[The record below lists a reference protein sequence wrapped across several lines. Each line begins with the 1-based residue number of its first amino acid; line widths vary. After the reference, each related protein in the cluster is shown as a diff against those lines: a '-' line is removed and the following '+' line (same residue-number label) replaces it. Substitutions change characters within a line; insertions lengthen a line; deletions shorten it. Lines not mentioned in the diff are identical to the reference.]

1 MKELWKHLLCAA
13 LCLCMLFSSALA
25 EGVDINLHVVA
36 DYSDADATIIR
47 SGQVVG
53 ESLYLLVGGLY
64 GSEDEGQVKLE
75 RWTAGMSGPE
85 TVLEGLISYRNE
97 DADDTMPVVQRLMT
111 DGECLYGYDESSRQ
125 VTLLVDAAAAR
136 RPRRCARWRRRRKR
150 APRTTAITVAMSA
163 PCSCRM
169 AKW

>member
-53 ESLYLLVGGLY
+53 ESLYLLVGG
-64 GSEDEGQVKLE
+64 
-75 RWTAGMSGPE
+75 
-85 TVLEGLISYRNE
+85 
-97 DADDTMPVVQRLMT
+97 PVR
-111 DGECLYGYDESSRQ
+111 
-125 VTLLVDAAAAR
+125 
-136 RPRRCARWRRRRKR
+136 
-150 APRTTAITVAMSA
+150 
-163 PCSCRM
+163 
-169 AKW
+169 